1 MAPPEPITPVRKS
14 GRMRQPNKKYSADTF
29 ADLDILSSASEEEVE
44 ARIPFEISD
53 HDEDFDETKAVEE
66 EAIDEAKDDILSAEA
81 MSDGSGIATPM
92 EESDDCMS
100 ADGDQPADRGLSST
114 ARRRSHPKLSRHT
127 GEVGTH
133 MRGITD
139 PSGAKVRGGPKSDYL
154 YALFGDATQDVI
166 HMARSRD
173 QWCDAVTLPE
183 RPNESGSRG
192 MHHFFSHPEEKC
204 HWEATVGWD
213 WYYIHGGRRYFE
225 AMQRSHSLSSKEANR
240 YVPQPSHSYRTVFMG
255 PYGRQ
260 TRFDLPILQS
270 MALREAWEQASQPNK
285 DEAPGP
291 ARHKRKPPREGWLLN
306 VGTGVRCLDW
316 APNHS
321 GDTQY
326 LALST
331 FQPRINEPL
340 KFSPAFTP
348 QSFPSSIQIWSF
360 CSSEAP
366 DRKSLLDPITPP
378 RLRLVI
384 CFDWGDAKHLTW
396 CPMPRK
402 FRDEGQEECKIPIG
416 LLAGVWSDGH
426 VRVIDIHLDAS
437 QSLQETRYSSIRPPP
452 PIG

>member
-1 MAPPEPITPVRKS
+1 MAPPGPINPVRKS

-29 ADLDILSSASEEEVE
+29 ADLDIFSSASEEEVE
-44 ARIPFEISD
+44 ARIPFDISD

-66 EAIDEAKDDILSAEA
+66 EAIDEEEDDILSAEA
-81 MSDGSGIATPM
+81 MSDGSGMATPM

-100 ADGDQPADRGLSST
+100 ADEDQPADRGLSST
-114 ARRRSHPKLSRHT
+114 ARRRSHPKLFRHT

-183 RPNESGSRG
+183 RRNESGSRG
-192 MHHFFSHPEEKC
+192 MHHFFSHPEEKR

-213 WYYIHGGRRYFE
+213 WYYVHGGRQYFG
-225 AMQRSHSLSSKEANR
+225 AMQRSHPLNPKEANR
-240 YVPQPSHSYRTVFMG
+240 YIPQPSHSYRTLFMG

-260 TRFDLPILQS
+260 TRFDLPILQP
-270 MALREAWEQASQPNK
+270 MALREAWEQPPQPNK

-291 ARHKRKPPREGWLLN
+291 ARHKRKQPREGWLLN

-316 APNHS
+316 APNHT

-331 FQPRINEPL
+331 FQPKTNEPL

-360 CSSEAP
+360 SSSEAA

-402 FRDEGQEECKIPIG
+402 FRDEGQEESQIPIG

-437 QSLQETRYSSIRPPP
+437 QSQETQYSTIRPPP
-452 PIG
+452 PAG